1 MLVDEEEENE
11 NSSGGLVVCLYV
23 FSSYNR
29 NPWDPIR
36 HIIHVRTY
44 WCKFALQ
51 ILIYLQIAM
60 WHGAKETLQ
69 ILALVCRS

>member
-11 NSSGGLVVCLYV
+11 NSSGSLVVSYV
-23 FSSYNR
+23 FSSN

>member
-11 NSSGGLVVCLYV
+11 NSSGGLVVSYV
-23 FSSYNR
+23 FSSS